1 MSLTSAEIKRLI
13 KKCAADGLRYRPRE
27 FDDYIRRESRGT
39 FTKGQLAG
47 VIGQLKSTGELICVE
62 RGIYQ
67 AGDRE
72 DDRTMASGDGLHG
85 DSTFA
90 QEIGQCLMQTI
101 ARLSQVVE
109 NTNVMEM
116 NQAEFGLLSE
126 IKRLKEE
133 LVQIAERCR

>member
-13 KKCAADGLRYRPRE
+13 KKCAADGQRYRPRE